1 MANDGKYL
9 NLTAGVITQELA
21 LQASAG
27 AADAGKVPRLD
38 SAGLLPVSMLP
49 VGVGAET
56 ITVTTSEAL
65 TAGALVN
72 IWNSTGLKARNADNS
87 AAGKEAV
94 GFVLAGF
101 ASGAVATVYLPSQ
114 TNTSAT
120 GRTIGAKQ
128 FLGAGGAMVETPP
141 TTTGAVVQQVGFA
154 YAATGVL
161 FQPLQAITLA

>member
-1 MANDGKYL
+1 MANTGKFLGL
-9 NLTAGVITQELA
+9 NAGVIQEELA
-21 LQASAG
+21 LQVSTG
-27 AADAGKVPRLD
+27 ATDAGKIIRTD
-38 SAGLLPVSMLP
+38 GAGLLPVSMLP

-56 ITVTTSEAL
+56 ITVTTSEAI

-72 IWNSTGLKARNADNS
+72 IWNSTGLKARNADNTT
-87 AAGKEAV
+87 AGKEAV

-128 FLGAGGAMVETPP
+128 FLGAAGAMVETPP
-141 TTTGAVVQQVGFA
+141 TASGAVVQQVGFA